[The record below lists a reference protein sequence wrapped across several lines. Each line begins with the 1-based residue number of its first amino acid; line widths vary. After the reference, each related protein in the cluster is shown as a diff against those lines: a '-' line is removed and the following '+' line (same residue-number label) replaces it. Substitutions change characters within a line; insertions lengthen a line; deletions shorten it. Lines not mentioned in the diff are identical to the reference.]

1 MIEMLDR
8 LNRTLFSRYK
18 AMKLLADSPIKIL
31 IIGVLGLSTV
41 LIWWAIA
48 YRIKATS
55 SGIGITVNKGFVKR
69 AYTPIEGR
77 IIKVNVELGD
87 SVTEGDVIAEID
99 STKKKS
105 KLHPHLI
112 FVHCQTD

>member
-1 MIEMLDR
+1 MLDR
-8 LNRTLFSRYK
+8 INRKLFSKYK

-55 SGIGITVNKGFVKR
+55 SGIGITVNQAGITTNIVGITASQVGIR
-69 AYTPIEGR
+69 HI
-77 IIKVNVELGD
+77 
-87 SVTEGDVIAEID
+87 S
-99 STKKKS
+99 
-105 KLHPHLI
+105 
-112 FVHCQTD
+112 